1 MRTVMERSN
10 SSYKERGSEASTA
23 DSLGIKDAAKESSKG
38 QNFEQRTAGNAGL
51 TELVVHEA
59 LGIDSRASMEMNLAG
74 FQQMT
79 VDTGEFTYEQAV
91 FWLQMLSKVSRCK
104 GIGDCAEAIAHRAV
118 VEEGMDNGRSW
129 INASK
134 DTWSFMKKVHY
145 MMLQEYG
152 FGRTW
157 TQEYGYQ
164 RAGPDQMNMVQME
177 LGQDEIQM
185 ELEKMYP
192 GAGAGVRYRGVN
204 SRVFM
209 EVKLALPI
217 YSDSSTDWGIYIW
230 LKISHFR
237 DF

>member
-1 MRTVMERSN
+1 MERSN

-118 VEEGMDNGRSW
+118 VEEGMEEGRYW
-129 INASK
+129 VNASD
-134 DTWSFMKKVHY
+134 DTWSFMKQAHY
-145 MMLQEYG
+145 QMLQEYG
-152 FGRTW
+152 FGRTVS
-157 TQEYGYQ
+157 QSNLDC
-164 RAGPDQMNMVQME
+164 A
-177 LGQDEIQM
+177 I
-185 ELEKMYP
+185 
-192 GAGAGVRYRGVN
+192 
-204 SRVFM
+204 
-209 EVKLALPI
+209 
-217 YSDSSTDWGIYIW
+217 
-230 LKISHFR
+230 
-237 DF
+237 